1 MRGRRH
7 LCTLRTPHPHF
18 PGATMTNLLWQ
29 SLLTFQLLSASDAQT
44 RFFEAISRD
53 DLTAVRALLKEDPSL
68 ARAKTARGS
77 SALIVAAYIMTSAE
91 YFAPP
96 AKNEVLQEVMRIA
109 PPADVYEAC
118 LVGDLVRA
126 KSFLDKDPALI
137 KSDTRGWTLLH
148 AAAYSGNVELVKLL
162 LSRGAP
168 VDAIAGT
175 KYRNTPLQTSMLT
188 GQGAA
193 ARALVEAGADVKHP
207 QWEGFTV
214 LHDAARQ
221 GDLELVRFF
230 VRHGADVNARTIR
243 GDTPIGEARSHG

>member
-1 MRGRRH
+1 
-7 LCTLRTPHPHF
+7 
-18 PGATMTNLLWQ
+18 MTNLLWQ

-243 GDTPIGEARSHG
+243 GDTPIGEARSHGHPEIATALEALAAGPSKKSK